1 MPARGLLLT
10 SMLLCASANAREAVS
25 SLPPAASEDTA
36 PPPVFTEDGAGP
48 SARASSEPASAPS
61 SAAPAPAEGVGP
73 PSSSRTL
80 PEPPPA
86 AGPLPPPPDD
96 ETGADAPP
104 PTLRLPT
111 GSGVIEVGGR
121 LSVRETV
128 DSRPDK
134 VWSGR
139 LSLPATRLEAT
150 YRFKKKLKAVVE
162 FDVQDGLKDAYAWL
176 DLPHGFAIRAGQF
189 KVPLSL
195 IELASSRSLPL
206 ARRGLLRDVLR
217 DALVLS
223 GRRPG
228 AQLEWK
234 CKGCAVDLK
243 LRAGVWQ
250 TGHDTGKVD
259 LAKGLGVV
267 PAFRGTLR
275 LGTVELGA
283 SALLQ
288 PAGAIDG
295 GSHTGWTA
303 GLDVQHEL
311 PVGRGALRTW
321 GEVLAGRTELL
332 TGLEGPFL
340 TARALSGWRIG
351 GGTSGALFV
360 EPFVML
366 SALDPDRTLHQDLVW
381 EGAAGLNVGQLRRW
395 RLQAQAEVRKAGDAV
410 PAAVTALEDNLASR
424 KAVLLQM
431 EVSF

>member
-1 MPARGLLLT
+1 MPPILHPPSGRAMPARGLLLT
-10 SMLLCASANAREAVS
+10 SLLLCGSANAQEADTSPPVDAAS
-25 SLPPAASEDTA
+25 PPAA
-36 PPPVFTEDGAGP
+36 P
-48 SARASSEPASAPS
+48 S
-61 SAAPAPAEGVGP
+61 
-73 PSSSRTL
+73 L
-80 PEPPPA
+80 PEPPA
-86 AGPLPPPPDD
+86 ATVAEPPPPDD
-96 ETGADAPP
+96 HTGSDVPP
-104 PTLRLPT
+104 PTVRFPA
-111 GSGVIEVGGR
+111 GAGVIEVGGR

-195 IELASSRSLPL
+195 IELESSRSLPL

-217 DALVLS
+217 DALVLT

-234 CKGCAVDLK
+234 CKDCAVDLK

-250 TGHDTGKVD
+250 TGNDTGKVD
-259 LAKGLGVV
+259 LSKGLGVV
-267 PAFRGTLR
+267 PAFRGTLT

-288 PAGAIDG
+288 PAGSIDG

-321 GEVLAGRTELL
+321 GEVLVGRTELL

-340 TARALSGWRIG
+340 TARALTGWRIG
-351 GGTSGALFV
+351 GGARGALFV

-381 EGAAGLNVGQLRRW
+381 EGAAGLNVGQFRHW
-395 RLQAQAEVRKAGDAV
+395 RLQAQAEVREAGDAV
-410 PAAVTALEDNLASR
+410 PAVVTSLEDNLASR